1 MKWVNVCE
9 SFKKSNFNG
18 RQVNTLGR
26 YEFSKVLNRM
36 LGKMKHSTEEKI
48 FENKSVTKRLSNKK
62 TN

>member
-1 MKWVNVCE
+1 MKWVNLCE
-9 SFKKSNFNG
+9 SFKKFNFNG

-48 FENKSVTKRLSNKK
+48 FENKSITKNYRAKK
-62 TN
+62 